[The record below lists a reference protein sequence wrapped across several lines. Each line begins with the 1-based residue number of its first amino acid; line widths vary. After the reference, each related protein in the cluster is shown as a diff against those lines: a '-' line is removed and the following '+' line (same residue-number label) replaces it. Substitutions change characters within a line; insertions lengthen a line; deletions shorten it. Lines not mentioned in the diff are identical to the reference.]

1 MRHCGL
7 NQRAP
12 ALSRKGIHAGAQCA
26 RLEDV
31 QHDSIV
37 TGMSEKQWG
46 LLFRPAC
53 IPYRPGCCA
62 PARCRSAKPNP
73 PRPTPS
79 SRRFAAI
86 LKLLRNPR
94 GATVSEIAKARGRQ
108 PHTVRSVLS
117 RLGSKAGLVLT
128 RTKVEGRGGLG
139 IASGEK
145 QVLRSRA
152 ELSFSCPSLRARV

>member
-1 MRHCGL
+1 MGF
-7 NQRAP
+7 AIP
-12 ALSRKGIHAGAQCA
+12 AGMHLIPPGMLRSGAVPKRK
-26 RLEDV
+26 
-31 QHDSIV
+31 
-37 TGMSEKQWG
+37 
-46 LLFRPAC
+46 
-53 IPYRPGCCA
+53 
-62 PARCRSAKPNP
+62 AKPAP
-73 PRPTPS
+73 GYAE
-79 SRRFAAI
+79 RFAAI

-94 GATVSEIAKARGRQ
+94 GATVSEIAKARGLQ
-108 PHTVRSVLS
+108 PHTVLSVLS